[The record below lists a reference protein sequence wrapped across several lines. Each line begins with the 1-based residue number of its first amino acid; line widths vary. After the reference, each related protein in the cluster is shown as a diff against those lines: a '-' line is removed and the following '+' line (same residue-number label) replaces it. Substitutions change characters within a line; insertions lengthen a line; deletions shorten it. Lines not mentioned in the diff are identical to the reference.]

1 MTNDEKRGS
10 KKNICSRFTDFVISK
25 FEGAFFSLGKAV
37 GNSPI
42 LTIFVGLIVCGLCGI
57 GMIKF
62 TQENRSE
69 KLWNP
74 QDSEALRHQK
84 LTGERYPVRSRLN
97 IGMFESDNVLTSK
110 MIKHLLAF
118 DKEVKKILNGTS
130 NQWDLICYRQGAIC
144 QTGGILEIWGYNE
157 TIINS
162 LTDQQVLNDVNKQ
175 PLISLVTQRPII
187 LERILGKI
195 ERNSGKV
202 TKAKAVQSTYFL
214 KNQEVYSKKT
224 GQNEDP
230 NGKLWEEKFGEVA
243 RSFDSRHSDFQLY
256 YYSQTS
262 FRAASGGAITGDIS
276 FLSIGYFLII
286 GYLAFM
292 LGRFTRIEQK
302 AWLALIGVLC
312 VGLAIL
318 VSFGLSSA
326 FGFFYGPVHSILPFL
341 ILGIGV
347 DDVFV
352 IIQSYE
358 IVSKEL
364 PADCS
369 MPYKLAATMKSA
381 GVAISITSMTDV
393 IAFLVGATTVLPAL
407 QSFCVYAGLG
417 ILAVYFFA
425 ITIFAACLA
434 LDIKRKEQNRD
445 ACCCCITLSS
455 SYEPFA
461 CGKKDRLQMFFD
473 NVFGKYLVK
482 VPVKVGVLITTL
494 ALFAVGCYGVTE
506 LTQNF
511 DFNLFLPPD
520 SDATKFNIKS
530 SEYFPNDG
538 VSFSVYFGDIDYF
551 NEQNKLQSAYDKLR
565 SNEYI
570 VPSSVSSWYVTY
582 MTWVNTTYGNT
593 ANVDKEKRPINNSLF
608 ITWLKQFLNDK
619 SGRIYKTD
627 IKFDATNSKILYS
640 RMHATHIKMK
650 DSPTEVKA
658 MDSVRDQ
665 IKSIS
670 FSKEAFPYTR
680 FYIGWETNKIIAV
693 ELVRN
698 LALAAAC
705 VFLVTLFLLANI
717 WTSLMVFTCVILT
730 LGLVSSGPGFL
741 RAWFPQGLV
750 SSGPGFLRAWFPQ
763 GLVSSEPGFLRAW
776 FPQGLVSSGPGFLR
790 AWFPQGLVSS
800 WPGFLRAWFPQ
811 GLVSSGP
818 GFLRAWFPQGL
829 VSSEPGFLKAWFPQ
843 GLVSSEPGFLRAWF
857 PQGFNLYRESLNTNV
872 DVGGMMYFWGLYID
886 TVTSVMLILAIGLC
900 VDYAA
905 HIGHA
910 FMTANQR
917 TRDERAS
924 TAISELGPAVFNGGF
939 STFLAFLLLAA
950 STSYVF
956 KTFFKVFFLV
966 VVFGLFHGM
975 VYFPTL
981 LSLIGPKAYS
991 TTSQRKD
998 SLERSKSPNS
1008 IANEK
1013 HSDTS
1018 LENGS
1023 VTVNGNVT
1031 ANGST
1036 VVENAYITKNDGPI
1050 ELKEK
1055 TNEENSD
1062 VNHA

>member
-730 LGLVSSGPGFL
+730 L
-741 RAWFPQGLV
+741 
-750 SSGPGFLRAWFPQ
+750 
-763 GLVSSEPGFLRAW
+763 
-776 FPQGLVSSGPGFLR
+776 
-790 AWFPQGLVSS
+790 
-800 WPGFLRAWFPQ
+800 
-811 GLVSSGP
+811 
-818 GFLRAWFPQGL
+818 
-829 VSSEPGFLKAWFPQ
+829 
-843 GLVSSEPGFLRAWF
+843 
-857 PQGFNLYRESLNTNV
+857 V